1 MVLIHKCEVN
11 LSGGICVCICVD
23 VVMGVCVCV
32 SVSVVLGVFVYAWVF
47 VCGVGYLR
55 MPGWVFVYVYVSVWW
70 FVYVSV
76 CGGWWVFVYAWVGGD
91 VRVCNLAC
99 CLQLADKP
107 LTQLLIILNSD
118 LKMVCW
124 NLSSANVSLLLVLS
138 PTLAKP
144 HKHKGVAACA
154 FPAYLHTQASQPL
167 SLFPL

>member
-1 MVLIHKCEVN
+1 MYLRGCGDGCLRVCECV
-11 LSGGICVCICVD
+11 SGAGCVCVC
-23 VVMGVCVCV
+23 MGVCVRCW
-32 SVSVVLGVFVYAWVF
+32 VFAYAWVGLCLCICQCVV
-47 VCGVGYLR
+47 VCVCVGV
-55 MPGWVFVYVYVSVWW
+55 
-70 FVYVSV
+70 
-76 CGGWWVFVYAWVGGD
+76 WVFVYAWVGGD